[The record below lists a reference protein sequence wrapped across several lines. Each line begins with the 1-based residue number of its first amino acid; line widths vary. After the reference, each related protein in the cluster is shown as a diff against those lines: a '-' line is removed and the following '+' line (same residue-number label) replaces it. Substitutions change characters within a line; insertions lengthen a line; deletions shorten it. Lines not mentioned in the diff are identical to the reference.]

1 MTFYY
6 VRNYRTDENQCYESL
21 GDVAKALNVSI
32 SVVNRAIAD
41 HNAIDHNFIT
51 IFEENDPYCILL
63 IKLYEEHKK
72 QLKEITNKPQS
83 QHNENII

>member
-1 MTFYY
+1 MTFYL

-51 IFEENDPYCILL
+51 IFEENDPYGILL

-72 QLKEITNKPQS
+72 QLKAIINKLQKQYYEKTN
-83 QHNENII
+83 

>member
-6 VRNYRTDENQCYESL
+6 IRNYRTDENHCYESL

-41 HNAIDHNFIT
+41 HKAIDHSYIT

-72 QLKEITNKPQS
+72 QLKEITKK
-83 QHNENII
+83 

>member
-21 GDVAKALNVSI
+21 GDVAKALNVGI
-32 SVVNRAIAD
+32 SAVSRAIAD
-41 HNAIDHNFIT
+41 HKAIDRNYIT
-51 IFEENDPYCILL
+51 IFEENDPYSILL

-72 QLKEITNKPQS
+72 QLKAIINKLQS
-83 QHNENII
+83 QHDEKIK

>member
-21 GDVAKALNVSI
+21 GDVAKALNVGI
-32 SVVNRAIAD
+32 SAVSRAIAD
-41 HNAIDHNFIT
+41 HKAIDRNYIT
-51 IFEENDPYCILL
+51 IFEENDPYGILL

-72 QLKEITNKPQS
+72 QLKAIINKLQS
-83 QHNENII
+83 QHDEKIK

>member
-1 MTFYY
+1 MIFYY
-6 VRNYRTDENQCYESL
+6 VRNFKTDENHCYESL
-21 GDVAKALNVSI
+21 GDVAKALNVGI

-41 HNAIDHNFIT
+41 HKAIDRNYIS